1 MDNSDFKEQL
11 LKKLLPD
18 NVNEVKNVDIDNQE
32 LKKLS
37 KRLFWFIICLI
48 IWIPLIIIIYSLSAF
63 FTDKNILDFCNLCS
77 LYILFFFYFLTILTI
92 LIPIYI
98 IIRNGLKNYFS
109 NELSKNEFKKFILNE
124 LINLHKQEKD
134 IINIK
139 ENTMNSNFSNI
150 IEENNKIIIKLFE
163 DHIEKIKDNESR
175 WNQIQTTTQ
184 SIFDL
189 LKQQL

>member
-1 MDNSDFKEQL
+1 M
-11 LKKLLPD
+11 
-18 NVNEVKNVDIDNQE
+18 
-32 LKKLS
+32 
-37 KRLFWFIICLI
+37 
-48 IWIPLIIIIYSLSAF
+48 
-63 FTDKNILDFCNLCS
+63 
-77 LYILFFFYFLTILTI
+77 
-92 LIPIYI
+92 
-98 IIRNGLKNYFS
+98 KNYFS